1 MSAGSPWSTDDG
13 RVETLRFRLKAVLRR
28 RRSST
33 ELNTL
38 TKELARDGWSQSTTD
53 DIMKEAELSRRDEGI
68 KRFTVVQK
76 VHMQTQR

>member
-1 MSAGSPWSTDDG
+1 MTEEWRHFVSG
-13 RVETLRFRLKAVLRR
+13 LKAALRR